1 MCDNKPTV
9 LFMKMFEIEPRNVE
23 MLNRN
28 WIFHNLFEFWLT
40 FISKRLASVK
50 FLSLAM
56 DFWISLS
63 ISCQCRAFRDGFLK
77 DVITGMP
84 CLNSVTFSF
93 KIGRTSLDGKPKKIK
108 RYVHPR
114 KLCCKKETF
123 LQNCHPKK
131 SQSKIYFKRD
141 KNIK

>member
-28 WIFHNLFEFWLT
+28 WIFHFLFEFWLT

-108 RYVHPR
+108 RYIPGNCVAKK
-114 KLCCKKETF
+114 KLSYI
-123 LQNCHPKK
+123 QNCQPKK

-141 KNIK
+141 KNLK